1 MRLYIMNY
9 TELFQS
15 LMFQL
20 GYKPTA
26 QAIADIIGIKKHT
39 VYTRSQ
45 RLEQKFSLE
54 ELLKIEQALNVKLV
68 DENFKFNN
76 FSKEKKIIKKKS
88 PDELGQ
94 NLKEHSHK
102 IMYWSECERFGNLLK
117 KPSIT
122 EWVTDL
128 QGIVLDWGANPENLC
143 IIAMPGEEMDNGG
156 YPIRN
161 NDILIVDMSRKNIT
175 ESGIYFYSTL
185 NGTKVFV
192 RRLLEQ
198 MHGDVTVTVDNPRY
212 APIVNKTFSQ
222 KELDEINFTVIGRVI
237 KNMSIKL

>member
-1 MRLYIMNY
+1 MNY

-54 ELLKIEQALNVKLV
+54 ELIKIEQALNVKLV
-68 DENFKFNN
+68 DDNLRLNSFP
-76 FSKEKKIIKKKS
+76 KEKITEKKKS
-88 PDELGQ
+88 PDEFGEKLR
-94 NLKEHSHK
+94 EHSYK
-102 IMYWSECERFGNLLK
+102 IAYWSECEKFGNLLK

-128 QGIVLDWGANPENLC
+128 QGIVLDWGVNPENLC

-161 NDILIVDMSRKNIT
+161 NDILIVDTSRQNIT

-185 NGTKVFV
+185 KGTKVFI

-198 MHGDVTVTVDNPRY
+198 MHGDVTVTVDNPLY
-212 APIVNKTFSQ
+212 APYINKTFTQ
-222 KELDEINFTVIGRVI
+222 QELSDIDFTVIGRII
-237 KNMSIKL
+237 KNMSLKL